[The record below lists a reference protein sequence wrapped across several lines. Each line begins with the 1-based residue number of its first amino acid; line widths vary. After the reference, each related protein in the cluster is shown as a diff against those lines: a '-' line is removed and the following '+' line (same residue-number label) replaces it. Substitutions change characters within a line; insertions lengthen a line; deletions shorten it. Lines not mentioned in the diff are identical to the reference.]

1 MTRGILALPVVV
13 AALVAPGSALAADH
27 PWGRDYF
34 PNVPLVTQD
43 GKVVRLYDDLLEGK
57 IVAVSLFYTRCKYGC
72 PLETARLAQVQ
83 RLLADRVGKDI
94 QFYSI
99 SIEPERDTPEVLKAY
114 ARKYGAGPG
123 WTFLT
128 GKPDD
133 IRAVAQKLGLKARAP
148 NPADQDGHSP
158 ILMIG
163 NVATGQWMQNSALD
177 NPRLLA
183 MTIQRLLDG
192 WKGNTVGP
200 SYAQAPSLDHLSKG
214 EYLFTTRC
222 SACHT
227 IGKGDGIGPDLKGV
241 TAQRDRAWLARFIQE
256 PDKVLAEG
264 DPIARA
270 LFEKYRQVNM
280 PNLRLAPEDVAVIV
294 EYLAAHDPA
303 SPAGRAA
310 SRTAAAER
318 AAAAAGQP

>member
-1 MTRGILALPVVV
+1 MNQRLLALPIVL
-13 AALVAPGSALAADH
+13 ATLVAPGSARPADH

-34 PNVPLVTQD
+34 PNVSLTTQD
-43 GKVVRLYDDLLEGK
+43 GKVVRLYDDLLKDK
-57 IVAVSLFYTRCKYGC
+57 IVAISLFYTRCKYGC

-83 RLLADRVGKDI
+83 KILGDRVGKEI

-99 SIEPERDTPEVLKAY
+99 SIEPERDTPEVLRTY
-114 ARKYGAGPG
+114 AKKYGAGPG

-128 GKPDD
+128 GEEKD
-133 IRAVAQKLGLKARAP
+133 IRAVSQKLGLRAKAP

-177 NPRLLA
+177 NPKLLA
-183 MTIQRLLDG
+183 MTIGRLLDG
-192 WKGNTVGP
+192 WKGNTAGK
-200 SYAQAPSLDHLSKG
+200 SYAEAPSLDDMDKG

-227 IGKGDGIGPDLKGV
+227 VGKGDGIGPDLKGV
-241 TAQRDRAWLARFIQE
+241 TAQRDRAWLTRFIQS

-270 LFEKYRQVNM
+270 LFEKYKQVNM
-280 PNLRLAPEDVAVIV
+280 PNLRLAKEDVAVIV
-294 EYLAAHDPA
+294 DYLARQD
-303 SPAGRAA
+303 AGGAA
-310 SRTAAAER
+310 PRTAEAMVGR
-318 AAAAAGQP
+318 K